1 MTRISPCA
9 TSREGITLAKELLS
23 KTTTEVA
30 ELIKNK
36 EVSPVE
42 LTQSLLD
49 HAHQLNDQVN
59 AYISFRDDAALAEA
73 RTAEEEIAGGNYRGP
88 LHGIPMAIKDNIY
101 VGGEVTTMASKIHG
115 DFVSQ
120 NDSSVVKKLREAGIV
135 LTGKLNMHEY
145 AWGIDN
151 NSPHFG
157 AVHNPWNPD
166 KVPGGSSGGSGA
178 AVAADMSFTTLGTDT
193 AGSIRI
199 PSAACGLVGLKPT
212 HGRVAKYGCF
222 PLAWSLD
229 HIGPMSKS
237 VADAAVTLQAIAG
250 HDHRDP
256 TSVDV
261 PVPDYSAALGNE
273 PKGLVIGVEEDYFF
287 RDVDSPI
294 EQAVRKQIDELV
306 SQGAT
311 LKTVKIPSLRHSE
324 WAELA
329 TSLSEA
335 SAIHHTD
342 LQNRPEDFGAD
353 IRFLFELGELFSSV
367 EYLQAQQI
375 RRQIKQEFTA
385 ALQEVDV
392 IIAPTLPVM
401 APDIGSPVAKLN
413 GQDVDLIDAFI
424 RYTGP
429 SNLTGLPALTVPA
442 GLNDGLPVGL
452 QIIGRE
458 FDEAGVL
465 KVGAQIERT
474 NPIAGQRAPIGA

>member
-1 MTRISPCA
+1 M
-9 TSREGITLAKELLS
+9 SRELLH
-23 KTTTEVA
+23 KTATEVA
-30 ELIKNK
+30 GLIESK

-49 HAHQLNDQVN
+49 HAHELNDTVN
-59 AYISFRDDAALAEA
+59 AYISFRDESALAEA
-73 RTAEEEIAGGNYRGP
+73 KVAEEEIANGNYRGP

-120 NDSSVVKKLREAGIV
+120 DDASVVKKLREAGVV

-157 AVHNPWNPD
+157 AVHNPWNLD

-178 AVAADMSFTTLGTDT
+178 AVAADMTFTSLGTDT

-237 VADAAVTLQAIAG
+237 VADAAATLQAIAG
-250 HDHRDP
+250 YDYRDP
-256 TSVDV
+256 TSVNV
-261 PVPDYSAALGNE
+261 PVNDYSSNLGGD

-287 RDVDSPI
+287 KDVDSPI
-294 EQAVRKQIDELV
+294 EQLVRKQIEDLV
-306 SQGAT
+306 SRGAR
-311 LKTVKIPSLRHSE
+311 LKTVSIPSLAYSE
-324 WAELA
+324 WTELA

-342 LQNRPEDFGAD
+342 LQNRPDDFGND

-367 EYLQAQQI
+367 DFLQAQQV
-375 RRQIKQEFTA
+375 RRQIKQEFNA
-385 ALQEVDV
+385 ALQDVDV

-401 APDIGSPVAKLN
+401 APDIGSPVADLN
-413 GQDVDLIDAFI
+413 GTAVDLIDSFI
-424 RYTGP
+424 RFTGP
-429 SNLTGLPALTVPA
+429 SNLTGLPALTVPV

-452 QIIGRE
+452 QIIGRA
-458 FDEAGVL
+458 FDEATVL
-465 KVGAQIERT
+465 KVGSQIEAG
-474 NPIAGQRAPIGA
+474 NPMEGRRAPIGATVPAQ

>member
-1 MTRISPCA
+1 MV
-9 TSREGITLAKELLS
+9 ITLSKELLHKS
-23 KTTTEVA
+23 ATEVA
-30 ELIKNK
+30 ALIQSK

-49 HAHQLNDQVN
+49 HAHELNDTVN
-59 AYISFRDDAALAEA
+59 AYISFRDEEALAEA
-73 RTAEEEIAGGNYRGP
+73 KVAEEEIANGNYRGP

-115 DFVSQ
+115 DFVSKD
-120 NDSSVVKKLREAGIV
+120 DSSVVKKLREAGVV

-157 AVHNPWNPD
+157 AVHNPWNLD

-178 AVAADMSFTTLGTDT
+178 AVAADMTFTTLGTDT

-229 HIGPMSKS
+229 HIGPMSKT
-237 VADAAVTLQAIAG
+237 VADAAATLQAIAG
-250 HDHRDP
+250 YDHRDP

-261 PVPDYSAALGNE
+261 PVGDYSAALGGD
-273 PKGLVIGVEEDYFF
+273 PKGLVIGVEENYFF
-287 RDVDSPI
+287 KNVDSPI
-294 EQAVRKQIDELV
+294 EQLVRKQIDDLV
-306 SQGAT
+306 SRGAT
-311 LKTVKIPSLRHSE
+311 LKTVSIPSLAYSE

-335 SAIHHTD
+335 SAIHHHD
-342 LQNRPEDFGAD
+342 LQNRPEDLGAD

-367 EYLQAQQI
+367 DFLQAQQV
-375 RRQIKQEFTA
+375 RRQIKQEFAA
-385 ALQEVDV
+385 ALQDVDV

-401 APDIGSPVAKLN
+401 APDIGSPVANLN
-413 GQDVDLIDAFI
+413 GTEVDLIDNFI
-424 RYTGP
+424 RFTGP
-429 SNLTGLPALTVPA
+429 SNLTGLPALTVPV
-442 GLNDGLPVGL
+442 GLSDDLPVGL
-452 QIIGRE
+452 QIIGRA
-458 FDEAGVL
+458 FDEATVL
-465 KVGAQIERT
+465 KVGSQIEAS
-474 NPIAGQRAPIGA
+474 NPMEGRRAPIGARALTR

>member
-1 MTRISPCA
+1 MS
-9 TSREGITLAKELLS
+9 KELLTR
-23 KTTTEVA
+23 TTTEVA
-30 ELIKNK
+30 ELIANK

-49 HAHQLNDQVN
+49 HAHELNDQVN
-59 AYISFRDDAALAEA
+59 AYISFRDEAALAEA
-73 RTAEEEIAGGNYRGP
+73 RAAEEEIAQGNYRGP

-115 DFVSQ
+115 DFVSKD
-120 NDSSVVKKLREAGIV
+120 DSSVVKKLREAGIV

-157 AVHNPWNPD
+157 AVRNPWNPD

-178 AVAADMSFTTLGTDT
+178 AVASDMSFTTLGTDT

-250 HDHRDP
+250 HDPRDP

-261 PVPDYSAALGNE
+261 PVPDYSAGLGGD
-273 PKGLVIGVEEDYFF
+273 PKDLVIGVEEDYFF

-294 EQAVRKQIDELV
+294 EQAVRKQIDELA

-324 WAELA
+324 WTELA

-429 SNLTGLPALTVPA
+429 SNLTGLPALTVPV
-442 GLNDGLPVGL
+442 GLNDGLPVGM

-465 KVGAQIERT
+465 KVGAQVEAG
-474 NPIAGQRAPIGA
+474 NPMADRRAPIGA